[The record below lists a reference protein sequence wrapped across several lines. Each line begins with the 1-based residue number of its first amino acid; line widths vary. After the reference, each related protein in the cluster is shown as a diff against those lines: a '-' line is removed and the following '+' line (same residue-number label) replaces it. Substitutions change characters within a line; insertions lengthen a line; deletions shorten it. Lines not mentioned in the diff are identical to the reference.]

1 MQSPSQLLL
10 QKFPFEPT
18 EGQFRLF
25 QYMDIF
31 LLDKQNEYQAFL
43 LRGYAGTGKTTVLSK
58 LVKIASRFNYR
69 TQMMAPTGR
78 AAKVM
83 SSYSQRNAYTIH
95 KTIYQQTADSYTGLL
110 SFKRQKNYYKNTL
123 FIVDEASM
131 VQNEPDNMGNGLLRD
146 LIAFVFEDSTNKLLI
161 VGDSAQLPPVN
172 QHISPALDANYLR
185 DTFGLNLLEHEL
197 TEVVRQQQESGI
209 LRNATMLRQHI
220 NRRDFNIEFQT
231 KGYRDIFKMSGE
243 RLPDGLE
250 YAYSKY
256 GHENVAIICRS
267 NKQAVQYN
275 KFVRQGILGRES
287 ELDAGD
293 LIMIVRN
300 NYTWLDETAP
310 AGFLANGDFAE
321 VLRVRQIEEMHGFRF
336 ATLRLRLLDYPDQE
350 PFEAKVLLDTL
361 HSEQPN
367 LSQADNRLLYESVCA
382 DYSDVENKR
391 SRNEQIRIDP
401 YLNALQIKFAYA
413 LTCHKSQ
420 GGQWKAVFVEQGYL
434 TDEMINIEFFRW
446 LYTAITRAESE
457 LFLMNFAERFFK

>member
-25 QYMDIF
+25 QYLDIF
-31 LLDKQNEYQAFL
+31 LLDKENEYQAFL
-43 LRGYAGTGKTTVLSK
+43 LRGYAGTGKTTVLSR

-69 TQMMAPTGR
+69 AHMMAPTGR

-83 SSYSQRNAYTIH
+83 SSYSQRNAFTIH

-146 LIAFVFEDSTNKLLI
+146 LVAFVFEDSSNKLLI

-172 QHISPALDANYLR
+172 QNISPALDANYLR

-231 KGYRDIFKMSGE
+231 KGYRDIFKMSGD

-275 KFVRQGILGRES
+275 KFIRTSILGRES

-401 YLNALQIKFAYA
+401 YLNALQVKFAYA

-434 TDEMINIEFFRW
+434 NDDMINVEFLRW